1 MSREDWE
8 VFDLMREERRVRK
21 EERLFEAES
30 ELMRLAEV
38 ARLGGLSLSCPA
50 GRHWQLRDGT
60 GGLLADYWPSTQK
73 MRYPGKNSTLRGV
86 RLSDFEMK
94 MRALCA
100 QW

>member
-1 MSREDWE
+1 
-8 VFDLMREERRVRK
+8 
-21 EERLFEAES
+21 
-30 ELMRLAEV
+30 
-38 ARLGGLSLSCPA
+38 
-50 GRHWQLRDGT
+50 
-60 GGLLADYWPSTQK
+60 LLADYWPSTQK

>member
-21 EERLFEAES
+21 EERLSEAES

-50 GRHWQLRDGT
+50 ERHWQLRDGT
-60 GGLLADYWPSTQK
+60 GELLADYWPSTQK
-73 MRYPGKNSTLRGV
+73 MRYQEKNSTLRGV